1 MLYPVKSIWIIA
13 VVSLFTGAACE
24 SKTIEQATRKKKP
37 LVIFQPLKFS
47 DAGTLR
53 YLADSVEKFY
63 PVEVVIAHKKDFPES
78 FYYKPRSRYR
88 ADSTIKWLKEIKPDS
103 ARSIVGITSED
114 ISVNKG
120 AHKDYGVM
128 GLGYKPGV
136 SCVVSTFR
144 LRKTAISQQLFRQRL
159 FKVVVHEMGHNF
171 GLSHCPDETCIM
183 VDAKGRMKLDK
194 EKDLCGSCKA
204 KLRI

>member
-1 MLYPVKSIWIIA
+1 MKSIGIIG
-13 VVSLFTGAACE
+13 VLSLIAFTACE
-24 SKTIEQATRKKKP
+24 NKTIEQVARKKKP
-37 LVIFQPLKFS
+37 MVIFQPLQFS
-47 DAGTLR
+47 DVGILR

-63 PVEVVIAHKKDFPES
+63 PVDVVIADKKNFPGS

-88 ADSTIKWLKEIKPDS
+88 ADSTIKWLKKIKPDS
-103 ARSIVGITSED
+103 ARSIVGITNED

-120 AHKDYGVM
+120 THKDYGVM

-136 SCVVSTFR
+136 SCIVSTFR
-144 LRKTAISQQLFRQRL
+144 LRKTAASKQHFQQRL

-183 VDAKGRMKLDK
+183 VDADGQMKLDK
-194 EKDLCGSCKA
+194 EKDLCESCKVR
-204 KLRI
+204 LRIRF